1 MNAADSTIRS
11 PADLIWQ
18 HRQLI
23 LIYIAAL
30 LFDTLTT
37 IHFMVRGGIDLEIH
51 PLVRYSAYCYGPVI
65 GPFLS
70 AFLFKFFA
78 GLFLIF
84 YLKHYAHYVLKAAV
98 ISSCLAGMFNLWGD
112 LLIFS

>member
-1 MNAADSTIRS
+1 MDAIHNTTCS
-11 PADLIWQ
+11 PVDLIRR
-18 HRQLI
+18 HRWLI

-37 IHFMVRGGIDLEIH
+37 IRFMVRGGIDLEVH
-51 PLVRYSAYCYGPVI
+51 PLVRCSAYCYGPVI

-84 YLKHYAHYVLKAAV
+84 YLRHYAHYIIKAAV
-98 ISSCLAGMFNLWGD
+98 ISSCLAGIFNLWGD
-112 LLIFS
+112 LLTAL